1 MENIYHDYWQQE
13 LAYQFLAED
22 KCRKRA
28 YICSPYS
35 AEKQDEILQNMYAA
49 RVYMYYAMKR
59 MNMNASAPH
68 AFLPML
74 LCDEVPS
81 ERALALKFGLELLE
95 KSEVMLVCGTR
106 LSNGMR
112 GEIAHAALM
121 RMPII
126 VFDEGLYLEVQ
137 KLVTQNSGNKKS
149 VKLDREHFPMAFVNP
164 ESYMEKAAMFK

>member
-1 MENIYHDYWQQE
+1 
-13 LAYQFLAED
+13 
-22 KCRKRA
+22 
-28 YICSPYS
+28 
-35 AEKQDEILQNMYAA
+35 
-49 RVYMYYAMKR
+49 
-59 MNMNASAPH
+59 
-68 AFLPML
+68 
-74 LCDEVPS
+74 
-81 ERALALKFGLELLE
+81 
-95 KSEVMLVCGTR
+95 
-106 LSNGMR
+106 MR

>member
-35 AEKQDEILQNMYAA
+35 ADKQDEILQNMYAA
-49 RVYMYYAMKR
+49 RAYMYYAMKR

-106 LSNGMR
+106 LSNGHMAVACR
-112 GEIAHAALM
+112 SFFIRKRKGKMHCYVNLDVLFIL
-121 RMPII
+121 RM
-126 VFDEGLYLEVQ
+126 
-137 KLVTQNSGNKKS
+137 SG
-149 VKLDREHFPMAFVNP
+149 
-164 ESYMEKAAMFK
+164 